1 MDNFELIIR
10 NGQTLYTPCVE
21 EGITWETERKNS
33 PGKLTF
39 NVKADDILKI
49 EEGDSVRFKV
59 NDTNVFYGF
68 LFSRNSNKDKTIK
81 IVAYDQLR
89 YLKNKDTIVYTNKT
103 ASDFIKML
111 AEDFKLNLGTIED
124 TKYVL
129 ESRVEDNS
137 ELFSMIDNALSLTTQ
152 YEKKIYVL
160 YDDFGK
166 LTLKNIES
174 MKLPLLYDK
183 DTMEDFDYSS
193 SIDNNT
199 YNQIKLTF
207 DNKDTG
213 KRDVYIAK
221 DTSHINKWGL
231 LQYYDKLNVES
242 LGQSKA
248 DGLLTLYNKPAK
260 SLSIK
265 NVLGDLRVRAG
276 TSILIKLD
284 DLEETNTI
292 RYMVVEKAKHT
303 FKDNEHL
310 MDLTLKGGAFNV

>member
-1 MDNFELIIR
+1 MDNVELIIR
-10 NGQTLYTPCVE
+10 NGQTVYTPCVE
-21 EGITWETERKNS
+21 EGIIWETERKNS

-39 NVKADDILKI
+39 TVLADSVLKI
-49 EEGDSVRFKV
+49 KEGNPVRFKL

-68 LFSRNSNKDKTIK
+68 LFSMTENKENTLK

-89 YLKNKDTIVYTNKT
+89 YFKNKDTKVYSNKT

-111 AEDFKLNLGTIED
+111 ATDFNLNLGTIED
-124 TKYVL
+124 TEYVL

-137 ELFSMIDNALSLTTQ
+137 ELFSMVDNALSLTTQ
-152 YEKKIYVL
+152 YKKKIYVL

-166 LTLKNIES
+166 LTLKNIEN
-174 MKLPLLYDK
+174 MKLNLLYDK
-183 DTMEDFDYSS
+183 DTMEDFEYSS

-221 DTSHINKWGL
+221 DSSNINEWGL

-248 DGLLTLYNKPAK
+248 DGLLSLYNKPAK

-276 TSILIKLD
+276 ASILIKLD
-284 DLEETNTI
+284 DLEETNVI

>member
-1 MDNFELIIR
+1 MDNFELVIR
-10 NGQTLYTPCVE
+10 NGQTIYYPCVE
-21 EGITWETERKNS
+21 EGIVWETERKNS

-39 NVKADDILKI
+39 NVMADDVLKI
-49 EEGDSVRFKV
+49 EEGNPVRFKV
-59 NDTNVFYGF
+59 DDTNVFYGF
-68 LFSRNSNKDKTIK
+68 LFSRTRNKDNTFK
-81 IVAYDQLR
+81 IIAYDQLR
-89 YLKNKDTIVYTNKT
+89 YFKNKDTIVYTNKT
-103 ASDFIKML
+103 ASEFIKML
-111 AEDFKLNLGTIED
+111 AQDFKLNLGIIED
-124 TKYVL
+124 TQYVL

-166 LTLKNIES
+166 LTLKNIEN
-174 MKLPLLYDK
+174 MKLNLLYDK
-183 DTMEDFDYSS
+183 DTMEDFEYGS
-193 SIDNNT
+193 SIDSNT

-221 DTSHINKWGL
+221 DSSNINKWGI

-248 DGLLTLYNKPAK
+248 DGLLSLYNKPAK

-284 DLEETNTI
+284 KLEETNVI
-292 RYMVVEKAKHT
+292 RYMVVEKCKHT

>member
-1 MDNFELIIR
+1 MDNIELIIR
-10 NGQTLYTPCVE
+10 NGQTIYNPCVE

-39 NVKADDILKI
+39 NIMADGILKI
-49 EEGDSVRFKV
+49 EEGNPVRLKV
-59 NDTNVFYGF
+59 NDNSIFYGF
-68 LFSRNSNKDKTIK
+68 LFSRTMNKDNTIK

-111 AEDFKLNLGTIED
+111 AEDFNLNLGLIED

-137 ELFSMIDNALSLTTQ
+137 ELFSMVDIALTLTTQ

-183 DTMEDFDYSS
+183 DTMEDYNYSS

-199 YNQIKLTF
+199 YNQVKLSF

-213 KRDVYIAK
+213 KRDIYMAK
-221 DTSHINKWGL
+221 DSSNINKWGV

-248 DGLLTLYNKPAK
+248 DGLLALYNKPAK

-276 TSILIKLD
+276 TSILVKLD
-284 DLEETNTI
+284 LDETDKI
-292 RYMVVEKAKHT
+292 RYMVVEKAKHV

-310 MDLTLKGGAFNV
+310 MDLTLRGGAFNV